1 MDLDIPAIEK
11 KWKDLWE
18 KNNIY
23 SYNPE
28 VRDREKWFSI
38 DTPPPTV
45 SGKVHLGHAF
55 SYPQQDFIARY
66 KRMLGY
72 NVYYPFGFDDNG
84 LPTERYTEKS
94 LGIKGEKM
102 DPGRFIELCHQ
113 EASKARESM
122 LQVYV
127 DLGLSANFQ
136 DAYTTSSE
144 ISTRLSQLMFLDLV
158 EKNKV
163 YRTEAPVIRC
173 PVCLTAISQIEM
185 KDSERNTDFVYVKFG
200 KLTIATTRPELIG
213 ACVAVMV
220 NPADKRYKNLIGSTT
235 TVPIYSHDVPIIGDE
250 SIAMDK
256 GTGAE
261 MLCTFGD
268 QNDMN
273 LWRKYSPG
281 TRIILTENGH
291 LNEKAGFLEGLGIVE
306 ARKKIIAELESRGL
320 IEKRERIRH
329 SVNVHERCDTP
340 VEIGIS
346 KQWFVK
352 CLDSK
357 EELKEFSEKI
367 IWIPEHMRARLNNW
381 IDGLKWDWCISRQRF
396 LGIPF
401 PVWYCNS
408 CGNTIFARPE
418 ELPVDPR
425 FESSTRSC
433 ASCGST
439 DISPETDV
447 MDTWATS
454 SLTPRLSTEP
464 YGLFDLLY
472 PSDIRFQGHD
482 IISFWAFT
490 TILRSKYHYDVIPWK
505 QIYINGIVS
514 DSEGRKMSKSKGN
527 IVDPEFF
534 LGEYGADAVRYWAS
548 TVIPG
553 DDAYV
558 REQDFVRGR
567 KIVIK
572 LFNAAKLVNMLT
584 GSRVVKEFTSY
595 PKFPV
600 NAWIISKL
608 NETVTKYRSY
618 MDDYQVSRARGEL
631 DNFFWNTYCDN
642 YLEIS
647 KAILKEESSVGTET
661 ASEVVNICN
670 FSLIQ
675 ILILYAPILPF
686 ITEEL
691 YQSNPLKQKPSIHI
705 ESMPEPSKV
714 DNVTK
719 DVEEVDY
726 IIDLLTR
733 IRALKSSMKLSMNAR
748 IESITL
754 AGNVVLI
761 NKYASVLKTV
771 MNIGNL
777 NAVQSETAGASI
789 I

>member
-1 MDLDIPAIEK
+1 MDLDIPAMEK
-11 KWKDLWE
+11 KWKDFWV
-18 KNNIY
+18 KNKIY
-23 SYNPE
+23 SYDPGVEN
-28 VRDREKWFSI
+28 REKWFSI

-66 KRMLGY
+66 RRMVGY

-102 DPGRFIELCHQ
+102 DKGHFIDLCHQ
-113 EASKARESM
+113 EASKARENM

-127 DLGLSANFQ
+127 DLGLSANFE
-136 DAYTTSSE
+136 DVYITSSNSSMR
-144 ISTRLSQLMFLDLV
+144 ISQLMFLDLINK
-158 EKNKV
+158 EKA
-163 YRTEAPVIRC
+163 YRTEAPVTRC

-185 KDSERNTDFVYVKFG
+185 KDSERNTDFVYVTFG
-200 KLTIATTRPELIG
+200 KLTIATTRPEMIA

-220 NPADKRYKNLIGSTT
+220 NPMDERYREMIGLTT
-235 TVPIYSHDVPIIGDE
+235 TVPIYSYEVPIIADE
-250 SIAMDK
+250 NIAMDK

-268 QNDMN
+268 QNDVN

-291 LNEKAGFLEGLGIVE
+291 LNENAGFLQGLGITE
-306 ARKKIIAELESRGL
+306 ARKKIISELESNGFVV
-320 IEKRERIRH
+320 KKERIKH

-352 CLDSK
+352 CLDAK
-357 EELKEFSEKI
+357 EELKEFSSEI
-367 IWIPEHMRARLNNW
+367 IWTPEHMRSRLINW

-408 CGNTIFARPE
+408 CGKTIFAKQE

-425 FESSTRSC
+425 FETGERRC
-433 ASCGST
+433 DSCGSN
-439 DISPETDV
+439 DIVPEMDV

-454 SLTPRLSTEP
+454 SLSPRLSTEP

-505 QIYINGIVS
+505 RIYINGMVS

-527 IVDPEFF
+527 ILDPEFF

-567 KIVIK
+567 KTVIK
-572 LFNAAKLVNMLT
+572 LFNAAKLVMMLT
-584 GSRVVKEFTSY
+584 ASTECIEPITP

-600 NAWIISKL
+600 NIWIMSKL
-608 NETVTKYRSY
+608 NDTISKYRSL
-618 MDDYQVSRARGEL
+618 MEEFQVSRARTEL

-647 KAILKEESSVGTET
+647 KAMLRDEKNLQEGVATEI
-661 ASEVVNICN
+661 VNTCN
-670 FSLIQ
+670 FSIKQ
-675 ILILYAPILPF
+675 ILILYAPVLPF

-691 YQSNPLKQKPSIHI
+691 YESNPMKRKKSIHL
-705 ESMPEPSKV
+705 ESMPEPVKTLSSDRSV
-714 DNVTK
+714 D
-719 DVEEVDY
+719 EVDY
-726 IIDLLTR
+726 VVSILSK
-733 IRALKSSMKLSMNAR
+733 IRGLKSSMKLSMGAR
-748 IESITL
+748 LES
-754 AGNVVLI
+754 VVLSGSVQTI
-761 NKYASVLKTV
+761 EKYSNEIMSV
-771 MNIGNL
+771 MNIGKI
-777 NAVQSETAGASI
+777 AVKESETVNASLS
-789 I
+789 